1 MGHKGLGF
9 RHHFGALKPHPGRKD
24 NLPVHSSPQKRPLI
38 PTKKPFGGV
47 FKDKITPHEPRLL
60 PTSHRNL
67 NDGMLVTG
75 DLHNQSQTTHSN
87 KKHNHKNKAIN
98 TFFKQ
103 TAHTTKHAL
112 SSGTKQMNKT
122 KDQLFQF
129 GTNTLDKL
137 TSPTTL
143 LFLGAGAILIV
154 LIAK

>member
-1 MGHKGLGF
+1 MGLKGLGF
-9 RHHFGALKPHPGRKD
+9 KHHFGALKPHPQRKD
-24 NLPVHSSPQKRPLI
+24 KPPLQSSPGKRPLI
-38 PTKKPFGGV
+38 PTKKPFGGI
-47 FKDKITPHEPRLL
+47 FKNQITPHEPRLL

-75 DLHNQSQTTHSN
+75 DLHDQVQSTQSHH
-87 KKHNHKNKAIN
+87 KKHKNKGIN

-112 SSGTKQMNKT
+112 SSSAKQMNKT

-129 GTNTLDKL
+129 GTNAVDKL

-143 LFLGAGAILIV
+143 LLLGAGAVVILIV
-154 LIAK
+154 LK